1 MLLYQRYFLNILI
14 YSLLFGWEK
23 EALRGQIN
31 FTSFFISSAG
41 MPFWIGL
48 KTNISTQF
56 NIQNYMQLQ
65 KRKKTAIVDL
75 CFLQETV
82 NP

>member
-1 MLLYQRYFLNILI
+1 MLLYQRYFDNILI
-14 YSLLFGWEK
+14 YSLWFGWEK

-31 FTSFFISSAG
+31 FTLFFISSSG

-56 NIQNYMQLQ
+56 NIQNDMQILN
-65 KRKKTAIVDL
+65 RK
-75 CFLQETV
+75 
-82 NP
+82 